1 MDSQLL
7 NGMTIDVE
15 EHFQVSAFAGVIE
28 PGSWDSM
35 SSRVEPN
42 TERVLDLLD
51 ERSVKATFFIL
62 GWIGERH
69 RSLVRRIAERGHEI
83 GSHGYSHTLVYRQRP
98 QEFREEALRSKS
110 ILEDAAGR
118 RVLGYRA
125 ASFSIGR
132 ENLWALDVLSEL
144 GFLYDSSLFPVHH
157 DRYGIPGAPRTIY
170 RVRTANGGS
179 ILEVPPST
187 VRIGKLVL
195 PVGGGGY
202 LRLYPSLLTRW
213 AIRRLN
219 RAERMPAVVY
229 LHPWEVDPEQPRIR
243 APWRTRMR
251 HYCRLH
257 STAGKLRSLLASF
270 RFGALHEVIARQPQL
285 PERSLA

>member
-1 MDSQLL
+1 MDSQVL
-7 NGMTIDVE
+7 NAMTIDVE
-15 EHFQVSAFAGVIE
+15 EHFQVSAFAGVVE
-28 PGSWDSM
+28 PRNWDSIA
-35 SSRVEPN
+35 SRVEPN
-42 TERVLDLLD
+42 TQRILDLLD

-69 RSLVRRIAERGHEI
+69 RGLVRRIAERGHEI
-83 GSHGYSHTLVYRQRP
+83 GSHGYSHTLVYQQQP
-98 QEFREEALRSKS
+98 NEFREEARRSKN
-110 ILEDAAGR
+110 ILEDASGQ

-132 ENLWALDVLSEL
+132 ENLWALDALSEV

-157 DRYGIPGAPRTIY
+157 DRYGIPGAPRTMY
-170 RVRTANGGS
+170 RLRTANGGS

-187 VRIGKLVL
+187 LRIGKLVL

-202 LRLYPSLLTRW
+202 LRLYPSTLTCW

-219 RAERMPAVVY
+219 RSERMPAIVY

-243 APWRTRMR
+243 APWGSRLR
-251 HYCRLH
+251 HYCRLG
-257 STAGKLRSLLASF
+257 STARKLRALLLNF
-270 RFGALHEVIARQPQL
+270 RFGALHDVIAQQPQV
-285 PERSLA
+285 PERSIA